1 MSQFDHEKLDVYH
14 AAIAFVA
21 VADDVTECIRP
32 KRRNLRDL
40 DRAATSIVLNI
51 AEGAGE
57 FSANDKARFYRIARR
72 SATEC
77 AAVLDICRRRNL
89 VTEEVLRG
97 GRGLPSHRCDAHCHG
112 HRHLQGE
119 CRKTGLG
126 LGLGLGLDWDRYS
139 RRRGLVARA

>member
-21 VADDVTECIRP
+21 VADDVTESIRP
-32 KRRNLRDL
+32 KRRNLRDQL

-97 GRGLPSHRCDAHCHG
+97 GRGLLLRI
-112 HRHLQGE
+112 
-119 CRKTGLG
+119 
-126 LGLGLGLDWDRYS
+126 
-139 RRRGLVARA
+139 VAMLTAMVIAISKASAEKPGSGSGSGSGSIGIGIPAEKV